1 MSPST
6 EIRVV
11 SAGIELVEFVGK
23 IALMVSLTTRR
34 EWSRSIST
42 EPLVSLKDIMV
53 PFSKSTDSL

>member
-34 EWSRSIST
+34 EWSRRIST